1 MNLHNLRLTNFRQHA
16 DTEIEFFPGVTGI
29 IGTNGAGKSTIL
41 EAISYALFG
50 ADAIR
55 GTKGSIRWNRAPA
68 RKGAEVE
75 LEFSANGT
83 LYHLHRSETNA
94 SLFEKILG
102 DPDEIREIVGS
113 TSAVNAAIP
122 EILGMSYREFAATFL
137 CSQKD
142 LMRLAS
148 MGGTERQQFYRQTM
162 GVGKVDE
169 AVKAAR
175 IAKNDLARERDG
187 MAAGLGERGP
197 LEAEVEGSRENLATL
212 EHEANVAG
220 ADRLEA
226 EDHYTARREALGAWD
241 ERREKHTTLS
251 RERDAAGREADEARA
266 QIERLGGLIHEA
278 EAAEERVAE
287 KASEIAALPR
297 LRKDRDRA
305 LEARSV
311 VREVQGLG
319 ERMVRLEREITEA
332 EGAAAEAEREAG
344 LYDGDAHAADRKHLE
359 EASEKYQR
367 AGAARQEQRMEA
379 RAARD
384 LARAQIEEATNA
396 AEAIK
401 ALGVD
406 GPCPVCTR
414 ALGEH
419 YDTVLASL
427 RTDEAEARARWDA
440 ADKDFMVLSAP
451 TREELSLSET
461 IQQVHL
467 VVEGHT
473 ERQRASIGARESFG
487 RWTKTVE
494 AKKAEREE
502 ARARLAEL
510 PPATFDQRA
519 LEIVER
525 LIAEL
530 EEADRRLAADRNLA
544 AQREGLGREEG
555 LWRMKLNQAERA
567 ELTAIGEIN
576 KVAYDA
582 ELYAGVSLAAGE
594 ALRRLDAAKEAR
606 VRAEEAVRAAKDRC
620 DRAARALAD
629 YDLRAVALEEMTERL
644 RVIDT
649 AALRLNDFRVS
660 VASGIRPEMEE
671 LVSGFVSVLTDGRY
685 EAATLDEN
693 FDCRLY
699 RGGVELEVI
708 SGGEEDVVAVAMRLA
723 TSQMIAERAGHALSL
738 LILDEPFG
746 SQDEARRD
754 NMLTLFRRLEGV
766 FPQLLLI
773 SHVPEVQHAVD
784 HAVLLEYDEAAGC
797 SRVQALSAACPF

>member
-1 MNLHNLRLTNFRQHA
+1 MRLHALTLRNFRQHS
-16 DTEIEFFPGVTGI
+16 DSHIQFRQGLTGI
-29 IGTNGAGKSTIL
+29 IGANGAGKSTVL
-41 EAISYALFG
+41 EGLAYALFG

-75 LEFSANGT
+75 LDFSANGT
-83 LYHLHRSETNA
+83 RYSLFRSETNA

-102 DPDEIREIVGS
+102 DPDELREIVGS

-175 IAKNDLARERDG
+175 VAKNDLARERDG

-197 LEAEVEGSRENLATL
+197 LEAEVEGSHANLASL
-212 EHEANVAG
+212 EQSAYAAAVNL
-220 ADRLEA
+220 LEA
-226 EDHYTARREALGAWD
+226 EAHHAAHRETLATWEDRRAN
-241 ERREKHTTLS
+241 HTTLS
-251 RERDAAGREADEARA
+251 RDRDAAGREADEARS

-278 EAAEERVAE
+278 EAAEGRVAE
-287 KASEIAALPR
+287 KASEIAALPG

-319 ERMVRLEREITEA
+319 ERMVRLEREIEEA
-332 EGAAAEAEREAG
+332 EDAAADAEREAG
-344 LYDGDAHAADRKHLE
+344 QYDADAHAADRKRLE
-359 EASEKYQR
+359 EADGRAQR
-367 AGAARQEQRMEA
+367 LRRVRQEEQTNVRVARQTERGRIDEA
-379 RAARD
+379 ENAIAA
-384 LARAQIEEATNA
+384 IE
-396 AEAIK
+396 
-401 ALGVD
+401 ALGSD
-406 GPCPVCTR
+406 GPCPTCTR
-414 ALGEH
+414 PLGEH
-419 YDTVLASL
+419 YETVLESLRAVEANAREGWKAAAEKEDALGSATEEEIAAANEVVSLRHVVEEHTANAVASNRAAASL
-427 RTDEAEARARWDA
+427 VA
-440 ADKDFMVLSAP
+440 A
-451 TREELSLSET
+451 
-461 IQQVHL
+461 
-467 VVEGHT
+467 
-473 ERQRASIGARESFG
+473 
-487 RWTKTVE
+487 TKTLE

-510 PPATFDQRA
+510 PPTTFDQRA
-519 LEIVER
+519 LEIIER

-530 EEADRRLAADRNLA
+530 EEADRALAADRTLA
-544 AQREGLGREEG
+544 AQREGLEREDG

-567 ELTAIGEIN
+567 ELTAIGAITAL
-576 KVAYDA
+576 AYDA

-629 YDLRAVALEEMTERL
+629 YDLRAVALDEMTERL
-644 RVIDT
+644 RVVDT